1 MSTIDLILDA
11 LMADIPPNVQQ
22 DMGEEIWDS
31 YHHFQSVLMERLSGH
46 PDAQSMI
53 DRYREQP
60 DVYGDVLAEAL
71 VEADVEDDTALIE
84 AATEVQALVAPL
96 DSDTDADDVMN
107 VPGTF
112 GAGDVSTDHV

>member
-11 LMADIPPNVQQ
+11 LMADIPPNIEQ
-22 DMGEEIWDS
+22 DIGEEIWDA
-31 YHHFQSVLMERLSGH
+31 YHHFESVLMERLGGQ
-46 PDAQSMI
+46 PDVQDMV

-60 DVYGDVLAEAL
+60 DVYGDILAEAL
-71 VEADVEDDTALIE
+71 IGADVEDDTELIE

-96 DSDTDADDVMN
+96 DSDTDEDDVMN

-112 GAGDVSTDHV
+112 GAGDAGTDHV